1 MRSLRSVLVGAGVA
15 VLVVVVLS
23 LLDVWDFLPNPFE
36 RTRVDRSA
44 PALLQR
50 LEDLSEYR
58 AASAQLQELIDVEED
73 TRFVPSLI
81 SGERTSFLAF
91 GTVDAVID
99 FSSLGSGAVT
109 VDDERTTVAVR
120 LPRATIDDVKVDPKQ
135 SRVLDRERGVLD
147 RLGSVFSDSPTS
159 ERGLYLLSEEKL
171 KAAAASSG
179 LRARA
184 ELNTKRMLTAL
195 FRSLGFTDITITF
208 GPAGTRG

>member
-23 LLDVWDFLPNPFE
+23 LLDVWDLLPNPFE
-36 RTRVDRSA
+36 RTTVDRSA

-91 GTVDAVID
+91 GTVDAVVD
-99 FSSLGSGAVT
+99 FSSLGAGAVT
-109 VDDERTTVAVR
+109 VDDERTTVTVR
-120 LPRATIDDVKVDPKQ
+120 LPRATIDDVKVDPEQ

-159 ERGLYLLSEEKL
+159 ERGLYLLSEQKL
-171 KAAAASSG
+171 KAAAATSG

-208 GPAGTRG
+208 GPRS

>member
-159 ERGLYLLSEEKL
+159 ERELYLLSEEKL

-195 FRSLGFTDITITF
+195 FRSLGFTEISISF
-208 GPAGTRG
+208 GPASTRG

>member
-23 LLDVWDFLPNPFE
+23 LLDVWDLLPNPFE
-36 RTRVDRSA
+36 RTTVDRSA

-91 GTVDAVID
+91 GTVDAVVD

-109 VDDERTTVAVR
+109 VDEERTTVSVR
-120 LPRATIDDVKVDPKQ
+120 LPRATIDEVKVDPKQ

-171 KAAAASSG
+171 RAAASSSG

-184 ELNTKRMLTAL
+184 EQNTERMLTAL

-208 GPAGTRG
+208 GPRR

>member
-36 RTRVDRSA
+36 RTTVDRSA

-120 LPRATIDDVKVDPKQ
+120 LPRATIDDVKIDPKQ

-208 GPAGTRG
+208 GPRS

>member
-15 VLVVVVLS
+15 VLVIVVLS

-58 AASAQLQELIDVEED
+58 AASAQLQELIDIEED

-91 GTVDAVID
+91 GTVDAVVD

-171 KAAAASSG
+171 KTAAASSG

-208 GPAGTRG
+208 GAAGTRG

>member
-58 AASAQLQELIDVEED
+58 AASAQLQELIDIEED

-91 GTVDAVID
+91 GTVDAVVD

-208 GPAGTRG
+208 GPRS